1 VTGFAAVTKFDATV
15 ESLFDHVRGIAVVD
29 RVFYTA
35 SELGDWSLIWHLAG
49 AGQGV
54 FLRDGVAR
62 ALRTSACMGLES
74 GFVNGGVKALF
85 RRARPIVET
94 ERPHRLRQPR
104 TSSFPSGH
112 ASAAFVAAALLSDG
126 RRAKPLYYGVA
137 SVVALSRVHVRIH
150 HASDVV
156 GGVAIGVALG
166 ALAKKAW
173 PLGRA
178 PFGLQELLD
187 R

>member
-1 VTGFAAVTKFDATV
+1 
-15 ESLFDHVRGIAVVD
+15 LFDHVRGIPAVD

-54 FLRDGVAR
+54 ILSDGFAR
-62 ALRTSACMGLES
+62 AVRLSACMGLES
-74 GFVNGGVKALF
+74 GFVNGAVKAMF

-137 SVVALSRVHVRIH
+137 GVVALSRVHVRIH
-150 HASDVV
+150 HASDVA
-156 GGVAIGVALG
+156 GGIALGVALG

-173 PLGRA
+173 PLGHA

>member
-1 VTGFAAVTKFDATV
+1 MN
-15 ESLFDHVRGIAVVD
+15 
-29 RVFYTA
+29 
-35 SELGDWSLIWHLAG
+35 G
-49 AGQGV
+49 A
-54 FLRDGVAR
+54 
-62 ALRTSACMGLES
+62 
-74 GFVNGGVKALF
+74 VKALF
-85 RRARPIVET
+85 RRTRPIAEF

-137 SVVALSRVHVRIH
+137 GVVALSRVHVRIH

-156 GGVAIGVALG
+156 GGIAVGVALG
-166 ALAKKAW
+166 AIVKRVGRWAKRRWAFARCW
-173 PLGRA
+173 PASVERVVLERHQKHADIEQEVRDLVARDEVATLSVGQTAIDQRA
-178 PFGLQELLD
+178 P

>member
-1 VTGFAAVTKFDATV
+1 MTSFAAVEKFDATV
-15 ESLFDHVRGIAVVD
+15 ESLFDHVRGVPIID

-35 SELGDWSLIWHLAG
+35 SELGDWSLLWHLAG

-54 FLRDGVAR
+54 FLRDGLAR
-62 ALRTSACMGLES
+62 TVRLSACMGLES
-74 GFVNGGVKALF
+74 GFVNGAVKALF

-112 ASAAFVAAALLSDG
+112 ASAAFAAAALLSDG
-126 RRAKPLYYGVA
+126 RRGKPLYYGVA

-156 GGVAIGVALG
+156 GGVAVGIALG

>member
-1 VTGFAAVTKFDATV
+1 MTRFAAVATFDAAV
-15 ESLFDHVRGIAVVD
+15 ESLFDHVRGIPAVD

-54 FLRDGVAR
+54 ILRDGFAR
-62 ALRTSACMGLES
+62 AVRLSACMGLES
-74 GFVNGGVKALF
+74 GFVNGAVKAMF

-137 SVVALSRVHVRIH
+137 GVVALSRVHVRIH
-150 HASDVV
+150 HASDVA
-156 GGVAIGVALG
+156 GGIALGVALG

-173 PLGRA
+173 PLGHA
-178 PFGLQELLD
+178 PFGLQVLLD